1 MTIKEK
7 LQQDLKESLKK
18 KDTIRLNTVRSII
31 NAIKNKEIDLR
42 KELTEDEIYGILN
55 TLAKQRRESIEQY
68 EKGGRQDL
76 VEQEKRE
83 LEIILEYL
91 PEQLSDEEIEKIVK
105 ETIEEVGASSIKD
118 MGKVMKAVMPK
129 VKGRADGKKVN
140 EMVKKFLSWKILIL
154 TIEF

>member
-7 LQQDLKESLKK
+7 LQHDLKESLKK

-76 VEQEKRE
+76 VDQEKRE

-105 ETIEEVGASSIKD
+105 DTIEEVGASSMKD

-140 EMVKKFLSWKILIL
+140 EMVKKFLS
-154 TIEF
+154 